1 MPDMNQEFLDALLT
15 SDVIVGAPTTLMVEA
30 MLVNRR
36 CVLDLTIDNFHRT
49 TSGLMAKKFTHVLD
63 LTAIQQIP
71 RGETIDG
78 LVFEIAK
85 LLEQD
90 GPNCA
95 HYPIENLYNTRDRP
109 YADQLISFLQAKSLY
124 LD

>member
-15 SDVIVGAPTTLMVEA
+15 ADVIVGAPTTLMVEA
-30 MLVNRR
+30 TLVNRK
-36 CVLDLTIDNFHRT
+36 CVLDLTIDKFHRT

-78 LVFEIAK
+78 LILEINK
-85 LLEQD
+85 LLEED

-95 HYPIENLYNTRDRP
+95 HYPIDHLYHTRDRP
-109 YADQLISFLQAKSLY
+109 YADQLISFLQARSSY